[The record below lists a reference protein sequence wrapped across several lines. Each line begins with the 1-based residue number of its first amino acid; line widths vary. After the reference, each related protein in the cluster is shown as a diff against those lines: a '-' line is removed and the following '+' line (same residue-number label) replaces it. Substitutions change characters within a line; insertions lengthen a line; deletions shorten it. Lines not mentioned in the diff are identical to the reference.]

1 MINGTKDRQK
11 ARVEVVIDIIKEIT
25 NKETVSEAFKDKL
38 YAMSYDELGA
48 FVMDLVKTRSFDEN
62 L

>member
-48 FVMDLVKTRSFDEN
+48 FVMDLVKTRSF
-62 L
+62 